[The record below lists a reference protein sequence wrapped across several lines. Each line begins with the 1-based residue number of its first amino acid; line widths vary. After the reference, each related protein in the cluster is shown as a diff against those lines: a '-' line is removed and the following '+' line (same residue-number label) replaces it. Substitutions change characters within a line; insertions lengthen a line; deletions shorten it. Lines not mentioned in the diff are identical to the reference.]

1 MKKKSMITLLAVST
15 LTFATAHVLAE
26 DTAPVDPTASVEVTL
41 PTTTQPS
48 SDPSTVAPVEP
59 TAPSIETTTP
69 IVPTTPAPE
78 PSQSN
83 SEVPSDSSST
93 SQASSEEQS
102 DKSSMTPIDSTVPS
116 STDTKTEVSKTEK
129 KDAPESRPNTSS
141 EVKPEEKLPKADKAI
156 ENGQSQIGTYSKET
170 KQVVSEVS
178 PVKPVTTET
187 GYTIIGT
194 QDSQVII
201 QASDGTQSVLSAEA
215 VGGKV
220 NADKTISIKT
230 KDGKMTTLPTTGEKS
245 STGLVFTG
253 LLALFSPLF
262 LKKKWSIK

>member
-1 MKKKSMITLLAVST
+1 MKKKSLITLLAVST

-69 IVPTTPAPE
+69 APE

-93 SQASSEEQS
+93 SQASSKEQS
-102 DKSSMTPIDSTVPS
+102 DKSSMTLIDSTVPS

-129 KDAPESRPNTSS
+129 KDAPESRPNASS

-245 STGLVFTG
+245 STGLFFTG